1 MNKEQAYSSTVKLV
15 AKYRKL
21 LSWWTFVKKIPH
33 IMDSNM
39 DVINELIK
47 ANNIPSEIINKIRIM
62 EQLSR
67 VSVEDCMHMQV
78 ALEKLTS
85 LIESHITTVANY
97 RPEISDSV
105 NNSYKE
111 LCKKETEVYNLFD
124 YSHQKFNDFYFFWSF
139 NISMLTN
146 SPFRGLL

>member
-1 MNKEQAYSSTVKLV
+1 MNKEQAYSSTVELV

-21 LSWWTFVKKIPH
+21 LSWWTFVRKIPH
-33 IMDSNM
+33 IMGSNM

-47 ANNIPSEIINKIRIM
+47 ANNIPIEIINKIRIM
-62 EQLSR
+62 EQSAR

-78 ALEKLTS
+78 ALDNLTS

-111 LCKKETEVYNLFD
+111 LSEKETEVYSEVTLV
-124 YSHQKFNDFYFFWSF
+124 
-139 NISMLTN
+139 
-146 SPFRGLL
+146 